1 MALYDDII
9 IIIISREVTLGI
21 IACNYYYAWG
31 EEYYEYPPIS
41 HIRSKEVYL
50 MPFAIIM
57 FLRII
62 E

>member
-31 EEYYEYPPIS
+31 EEYYVYPPIR
-41 HIRSKEVYL
+41 HITSKEVYL
-50 MPFAIIM
+50 MRSSTIR